1 MPRTFVHFAFLSL
14 ALTGVTGL
22 WMRLVALKPN
32 LLFTSYE
39 FLLHAHSHIAILGW
53 TFIAIYCIFLYLVWN
68 SLKRKKQAITIG
80 ILTIII
86 SLSMF
91 VAFLIQGYALFS
103 IIFSILH
110 IFMEYWLAIFMY
122 QTIKQH
128 RFIPKLSSLFLKGA
142 IVSLILSTFGPFLLG
157 ILAGNG
163 LKDSVYFDMSIYFYL
178 HFQYNGWLYFSLI
191 GLFIWILYN
200 KNILMRYKTISV
212 SFWIYIFTLVPA
224 YLLSILW
231 FDLGEIG
238 ENIAVIGAAGQLI
251 AIVLL
256 LFSIWTIKP
265 ALQHVFSSH
274 LLISLL
280 FVFLLLGMKSIS
292 EIGLLYEPLAT
303 FIYETRSIV
312 IGYLHLTFLGFI
324 SIFLLTQLQMIG
336 ALDETRNSI
345 LYGIGIF
352 ISGFVLNEII
362 LLSTGAMK
370 WLNYNSF
377 PFAKEAFILASLLL
391 VAGVFIIWLG
401 FITRKKQRIN

>member
-22 WMRLVALKPN
+22 WMRLVTLKPS
-32 LLFTSYE
+32 LLFTSYD

-53 TFIAIYCIFLYLVWN
+53 TFIAVYCIFLYLVWN
-68 SLKRKKQAITIG
+68 SLKRKKLAITIG

-86 SLSMF
+86 SLFMF

-103 IIFSILH
+103 IIFSTLH

-128 RFIPKLSSLFLKGA
+128 RFIPKLSALFFKGA
-142 IVSLILSTFGPFLLG
+142 IVSLIFSTFGPLLLG
-157 ILAGNG
+157 VLAGNG
-163 LKDSVYFDMSIYFYL
+163 LKNSLYFDMSIYFYL

-200 KNILMRYKTISV
+200 KNILLSYRTVSL
-212 SFWIYIFTLVPA
+212 SFWVYILTLLPA

-231 FDLGEIG
+231 FNLGEIG
-238 ENIAVIGAAGQLI
+238 ENIAIVGAAGQFL
-251 AIVLL
+251 AILL
-256 LFSIWTIKP
+256 LLISIWKIKP
-265 ALQHVFSSH
+265 ALQNVFSSH

-280 FVFLLLGMKSIS
+280 VVFLLLGLKSIS
-292 EIGLLYEPLAT
+292 ELGLLYEPLAT
-303 FIYETRSIV
+303 LVFDTRPII
-312 IGYLHLTFLGFI
+312 IGYLHLAFLGFI

-336 ALDETRNSI
+336 ALDETRKSI

-352 ISGFVLNEII
+352 IAGFALNEIVLFI
-362 LLSTGAMK
+362 SGAMS
-370 WLNYNSF
+370 WLNYNSM
-377 PFAKEAFILASLLL
+377 PFDKEALALANLLL
-391 VAGVFIIWLG
+391 VVGVLIIWLG
-401 FITRKKQRIN
+401 FITRKKQRLN